1 MTGNDDEA
9 RPQDGRGGLQA
20 GEAED
25 HDTPPGTAHVYIE
38 AAPGLCFCSRPRFSG
53 WHVGRDCGHVDFD
66 RAEVRRELAALKADL
81 GARLDTIALQVTGG
95 WSG

>member
-1 MTGNDDEA
+1 MTGND
-9 RPQDGRGGLQA
+9 DGRGGLQA

-53 WHVGRDCGHVDFD
+53 WHVGRDCGHPDVDIRAAARELDLLEADVAD
-66 RAEVRRELAALKADL
+66 RLAKVRRMLL
-81 GARLDTIALQVTGG
+81 GRWGA
-95 WSG
+95 